1 MKHRKHR
8 WLAGTLAFLLSCS
21 ALIPSGNAVFAASKG
36 RIAESETNV
45 TKEEKGDEGEEQI
58 TAETLTIEQGETFEI
73 EKDFTGL
80 SLKKGEKAVLKDVV
94 SEDGQGFFADRPG
107 TYLSTYLITPEKG
120 DSYEVTRKIVV
131 KPREAESK
139 GADHGQ
145 KGNKEDTEESDP
157 EPEPVLTEAPEVPE
171 NTEHLKLDV
180 SPDNAAFLSV
190 VPESMAKNRSINA
203 NLVVGER
210 LPYPSSLGNYS
221 TTYFTVNGHVAY
233 CLESAKSSPPS
244 SDYVANIFESNL
256 ALQKVLYYGY
266 GGPGDITDSYMPGF
280 DWKLKYIFTHIAA
293 SYAYCGTDGF
303 YGCTFENIQSSGL
316 WDYIQY
322 LNGLEAPP
330 KAAIDLSPTSAAAYE
345 SNGEQRTK
353 EFHLKGDHRNYIALN
368 LPENVTYHSG
378 DATKTGSVKIPGG
391 TKFYFSAPM
400 TVTGTWN
407 SGSLAGQMGTQWKT
421 LVVSTGGTTQDIGY
435 GTFFEEESDSVSFQV
450 KWMDYAKVKVMKKDN
465 VTNTALAGA
474 VFGIYSDKECTKLIT
489 KMPATNEKGE
499 TQVEIP
505 KTQDTVYLK
514 EISVPQGYKLNT
526 SSFNVKLEAGK
537 TQSQTV
543 TNEEQKGKI
552 TIRKSG
558 EVLSSVSGK
567 EGHLT
572 FQYQSAPFGEA
583 SYFIYAAE
591 NIVSQDQKT
600 PIYQSGELVDK
611 LTTKADGSITSKE
624 LHLGKYKIVE
634 QKAPADLTIGKTEA
648 DRTQFV
654 TLSYAG
660 QTVELVQEE
669 AAYANARPG
678 VKVQAVKQSEN
689 DKVTLE
695 GAIFGLYA
703 GEDITN
709 AVGAVVVKKD
719 TLIESVTSDK
729 DGVAAFQA
737 DIPINFRYYLK
748 EIQAPEFY
756 YMSTDR
762 YDFLFEYE
770 NDTTYTYEFTHTF
783 SNKEVRGEVHVFK
796 IDKDA
801 EEYISQGDANLDGAV
816 YGLYAAEDIKH
827 PNGKSEDVHKKDDL
841 VAQGVIKDGKV
852 DFTNL
857 YLGNYYVKEIS
868 PGEGYLLDETAYP
881 VEVGYEGQE
890 VAIVHRNVTVKETVK
905 KQAFEL
911 IKISEDGNQTET
923 ELLEG
928 AGFKVF
934 LIQDLKGV
942 KDGSLKPSEGNA
954 FKAEDFI
961 GYDYSEDETAH
972 YYENGKKV
980 SVEELF
986 TDKKGFVRSPELPY
1000 GKYVVFESTTPENLQ
1015 TINPFLVTI
1024 TEDSREPQPWRIF
1037 DDRPIQFFLKIIK
1050 EDAQTHLPVLNN
1062 HAQYKIYD
1070 VKKKEYVTMKVRY
1083 PEEKELDVFETNDEG
1098 YLMTPEQLKMGTY
1111 RIEEVKAPDLYV
1123 QPGYEMA
1130 LKDGESDIPLN
1141 QLSQTGAYE
1150 DAKRD
1155 FITITVNSETAYE
1168 VEEETGKYIV
1178 VVRQQNDEAVGSLTI
1193 KKTGEDIVGAKNV
1206 EDSLLTKMKNG
1217 IAGTINSIIE
1227 FFGKEEVI
1235 EEDSGYMFQYE
1246 NKGAEGVTFEVYAKE
1261 TIYTPDGQKDEAGNR
1276 KVLYEKDGLV
1286 AELVTGE
1293 DGSVSLHNLPIG
1305 SYYLKET
1312 DVGNHHFVLDPE
1324 AKEFEI
1330 KYQGQEVAVDY
1341 VSMELENKRQKIELV
1356 LTKQSKET
1364 KEPVQGAVFGLYA
1377 EEDILDLTGEVIVK
1391 AGEFLA
1397 KAESAE
1403 DGTLRFDIDLP
1414 HGKYMVKELEAAPGY
1429 LKTEEIWSFDAT
1441 YQNPELE
1448 VISLAKEIE
1457 NQPTV
1462 VEITKTDIT
1471 DEKEV
1476 EGAKLQILDKDG
1488 KIVEE
1493 WISTKEPHKVYA
1505 LEPGEYILHEEAAP
1519 EGYLVVSDVPFVVE
1533 ETGEI
1538 QKVEMKD
1545 ERPSGQLLIQKT
1557 DAENKAP
1564 LAGVEFELR
1573 NKATGEVVGTLVTG
1587 EDGTAK
1593 SEELPIAVYEEG
1605 KYVEPIVYVLVE
1617 TKPLEG
1623 YEANTEEVEVV
1634 FEYQDDETKIIEVTE
1649 EVENTRKPGTP
1660 PPDAPKT
1667 GDDTR
1672 AWIPVVIMSAALLGA
1687 FFIVIRIRRRKR

>member
-1 MKHRKHR
+1 MKNWRRR

-21 ALIPSGNAVFAASKG
+21 VLVPSGNMVFAAQGDKAAGEEIKS
-36 RIAESETNV
+36 
-45 TKEEKGDEGEEQI
+45 TKEETGDEGEKQI

-145 KGNKEDTEESDP
+145 KGIKEDTEESDP

-210 LPYPSSLGNYS
+210 LPYPSGLGNYS

-233 CLESAKSSPPS
+233 CLESAKTSPPS

-280 DWKLKYIFTHIAA
+280 EWKLKYIFTHIAA

-303 YGCTFENIQSSGL
+303 YGCTFENIRSSGL

-353 EFHLKGDHRNYIALN
+353 EFHLKGDHRNYITLN

-378 DATKTGSVKIPGG
+378 DTTKTGSVKISGV

-537 TQSQTV
+537 NQSQTV
-543 TNEEQKGKI
+543 INEEQKGKI

-572 FQYQSAPFGEA
+572 FQYQS
-583 SYFIYAAE
+583 
-591 NIVSQDQKT
+591 
-600 PIYQSGELVDK
+600 
-611 LTTKADGSITSKE
+611 
-624 LHLGKYKIVE
+624 
-634 QKAPADLTIGKTEA
+634 APADLTIGKTEA

-669 AAYANARPG
+669 AAYVNARPG

-695 GAIFGLYA
+695 GAVFGMYA
-703 GEDITN
+703 GENITN
-709 AVGAVVVKKD
+709 AVGSVVVKKD

-816 YGLYAAEDIKH
+816 YGLYAAEDIRH
-827 PNGKSEDVHKKDDL
+827 PNGKSEDVHKKDEL
-841 VAQGVIKDGKV
+841 VAQDTIQDGKA

-905 KQAFEL
+905 
-911 IKISEDGNQTET
+911 NR
-923 ELLEG
+923 LL
-928 AGFKVF
+928 
-934 LIQDLKGV
+934 
-942 KDGSLKPSEGNA
+942 N
-954 FKAEDFI
+954 
-961 GYDYSEDETAH
+961 
-972 YYENGKKV
+972 
-980 SVEELF
+980 
-986 TDKKGFVRSPELPY
+986 
-1000 GKYVVFESTTPENLQ
+1000 
-1015 TINPFLVTI
+1015 
-1024 TEDSREPQPWRIF
+1024 
-1037 DDRPIQFFLKIIK
+1037 
-1050 EDAQTHLPVLNN
+1050 
-1062 HAQYKIYD
+1062 
-1070 VKKKEYVTMKVRY
+1070 
-1083 PEEKELDVFETNDEG
+1083 
-1098 YLMTPEQLKMGTY
+1098 
-1111 RIEEVKAPDLYV
+1111 
-1123 QPGYEMA
+1123 
-1130 LKDGESDIPLN
+1130 
-1141 QLSQTGAYE
+1141 
-1150 DAKRD
+1150 
-1155 FITITVNSETAYE
+1155 
-1168 VEEETGKYIV
+1168 
-1178 VVRQQNDEAVGSLTI
+1178 
-1193 KKTGEDIVGAKNV
+1193 
-1206 EDSLLTKMKNG
+1206 
-1217 IAGTINSIIE
+1217 
-1227 FFGKEEVI
+1227 
-1235 EEDSGYMFQYE
+1235 
-1246 NKGAEGVTFEVYAKE
+1246 
-1261 TIYTPDGQKDEAGNR
+1261 
-1276 KVLYEKDGLV
+1276 
-1286 AELVTGE
+1286 
-1293 DGSVSLHNLPIG
+1293 
-1305 SYYLKET
+1305 
-1312 DVGNHHFVLDPE
+1312 
-1324 AKEFEI
+1324 
-1330 KYQGQEVAVDY
+1330 
-1341 VSMELENKRQKIELV
+1341 
-1356 LTKQSKET
+1356 
-1364 KEPVQGAVFGLYA
+1364 
-1377 EEDILDLTGEVIVK
+1377 
-1391 AGEFLA
+1391 
-1397 KAESAE
+1397 
-1403 DGTLRFDIDLP
+1403 
-1414 HGKYMVKELEAAPGY
+1414 
-1429 LKTEEIWSFDAT
+1429 
-1441 YQNPELE
+1441 
-1448 VISLAKEIE
+1448 
-1457 NQPTV
+1457 
-1462 VEITKTDIT
+1462 
-1471 DEKEV
+1471 
-1476 EGAKLQILDKDG
+1476 
-1488 KIVEE
+1488 
-1493 WISTKEPHKVYA
+1493 
-1505 LEPGEYILHEEAAP
+1505 
-1519 EGYLVVSDVPFVVE
+1519 
-1533 ETGEI
+1533 
-1538 QKVEMKD
+1538 
-1545 ERPSGQLLIQKT
+1545 
-1557 DAENKAP
+1557 
-1564 LAGVEFELR
+1564 
-1573 NKATGEVVGTLVTG
+1573 
-1587 EDGTAK
+1587 
-1593 SEELPIAVYEEG
+1593 
-1605 KYVEPIVYVLVE
+1605 
-1617 TKPLEG
+1617 
-1623 YEANTEEVEVV
+1623 
-1634 FEYQDDETKIIEVTE
+1634 
-1649 EVENTRKPGTP
+1649 
-1660 PPDAPKT
+1660 
-1667 GDDTR
+1667 
-1672 AWIPVVIMSAALLGA
+1672 
-1687 FFIVIRIRRRKR
+1687 

>member
-1 MKHRKHR
+1 M
-8 WLAGTLAFLLSCS
+8 
-21 ALIPSGNAVFAASKG
+21 
-36 RIAESETNV
+36 
-45 TKEEKGDEGEEQI
+45 
-58 TAETLTIEQGETFEI
+58 
-73 EKDFTGL
+73 
-80 SLKKGEKAVLKDVV
+80 
-94 SEDGQGFFADRPG
+94 
-107 TYLSTYLITPEKG
+107 
-120 DSYEVTRKIVV
+120 
-131 KPREAESK
+131 
-139 GADHGQ
+139 
-145 KGNKEDTEESDP
+145 
-157 EPEPVLTEAPEVPE
+157 
-171 NTEHLKLDV
+171 
-180 SPDNAAFLSV
+180 
-190 VPESMAKNRSINA
+190 
-203 NLVVGER
+203 
-210 LPYPSSLGNYS
+210 
-221 TTYFTVNGHVAY
+221 
-233 CLESAKSSPPS
+233 
-244 SDYVANIFESNL
+244 
-256 ALQKVLYYGY
+256 
-266 GGPGDITDSYMPGF
+266 
-280 DWKLKYIFTHIAA
+280 
-293 SYAYCGTDGF
+293 
-303 YGCTFENIQSSGL
+303 
-316 WDYIQY
+316 
-322 LNGLEAPP
+322 
-330 KAAIDLSPTSAAAYE
+330 
-345 SNGEQRTK
+345 
-353 EFHLKGDHRNYIALN
+353 
-368 LPENVTYHSG
+368 
-378 DATKTGSVKIPGG
+378 
-391 TKFYFSAPM
+391 
-400 TVTGTWN
+400 
-407 SGSLAGQMGTQWKT
+407 
-421 LVVSTGGTTQDIGY
+421 
-435 GTFFEEESDSVSFQV
+435 
-450 KWMDYAKVKVMKKDN
+450 
-465 VTNTALAGA
+465 
-474 VFGIYSDKECTKLIT
+474 
-489 KMPATNEKGE
+489 
-499 TQVEIP
+499 
-505 KTQDTVYLK
+505 
-514 EISVPQGYKLNT
+514 
-526 SSFNVKLEAGK
+526 
-537 TQSQTV
+537 
-543 TNEEQKGKI
+543 
-552 TIRKSG
+552 
-558 EVLSSVSGK
+558 
-567 EGHLT
+567 
-572 FQYQSAPFGEA
+572 
-583 SYFIYAAE
+583 
-591 NIVSQDQKT
+591 
-600 PIYQSGELVDK
+600 
-611 LTTKADGSITSKE
+611 
-624 LHLGKYKIVE
+624 E
-634 QKAPADLTIGKTEA
+634 QKASADLTIGKTEA
-648 DRTQFV
+648 ERTHYV

-669 AAYANARPG
+669 TTYINDRPK
-678 VKVQAVKQSEN
+678 VKVQAVKKSEN

-695 GAIFGLYA
+695 GAVFGLYA
-703 GEDITN
+703 GEDIMN
-709 AVGAVVVKKD
+709 AEGKVVVKKD
-719 TLIESVTSDK
+719 TLIEKVTSDK
-729 DGVAAFQA
+729 EGAAAFHS

-748 EIQAPEFY
+748 EIQAPESY
-756 YMSTDR
+756 YMSSDR

-770 NDTTYTYEFTHTF
+770 NDKTYTYEFSHTF
-783 SNKEVRGEVHVFK
+783 SNKEVRGEIHVFK

-801 EEYISQGDANLDGAV
+801 EEYISQGDADLDGAV

-827 PNGKSEDVHKKDDL
+827 PNGKSEDVHQKDDL

-857 YLGNYYVKEIS
+857 YLGNYYAKEIS

-881 VEVGYEGQE
+881 VEVGYEGQD

-923 ELLEG
+923 ELLKG

-934 LIQDLKGV
+934 LIRNLKGV

-986 TDKKGFVRSPELPY
+986 TDKKGVVRSPELPY

-1015 TINPFLVTI
+1015 TINPFLVTV
-1024 TEDSREPQPWRIF
+1024 TEDSREPQPWRVF

-1050 EDAQTHLPVLNN
+1050 
-1062 HAQYKIYD
+1062 
-1070 VKKKEYVTMKVRY
+1070 
-1083 PEEKELDVFETNDEG
+1083 
-1098 YLMTPEQLKMGTY
+1098 
-1111 RIEEVKAPDLYV
+1111 
-1123 QPGYEMA
+1123 
-1130 LKDGESDIPLN
+1130 
-1141 QLSQTGAYE
+1141 E

-1193 KKTGEDIVGAKNV
+1193 KKTGEDLVGAKNV

-1217 IAGTINSIIE
+1217 IAGTINSISE

-1235 EEDSGYMFQYE
+1235 EEDSGYTFQYE
-1246 NKGAEGVTFEVYAKE
+1246 KKGAEGITFEIYAKE

-1286 AELVTGE
+1286 AELVTGKE
-1293 DGSVSLHNLPIG
+1293 GTVSLHNLPIG

-1356 LTKQSKET
+1356 LTKLSKET

-1377 EEDILDLTGEVIVK
+1377 EEDIVDP
-1391 AGEFLA
+1391 AGNVLIESGTLIA
-1397 KAESAE
+1397 KTESAE
-1403 DGTLRFDIDLP
+1403 DGSIRFDVDLP
-1414 HGKYMVKELEAAPGY
+1414 HGKYLVKELEAAPGY
-1429 LKTEEIWSFDAT
+1429 LKTEDTWSFDAT
-1441 YQNPELE
+1441 YQNPEPE
-1448 VISLAKEIE
+1448 VITLAKEIE

-1476 EGAKLQILDKDG
+1476 EGAKLQILNKDG
-1488 KIVEE
+1488 EVVEE
-1493 WISTKEPHKVYA
+1493 WVSQKEPHKVYA

-1545 ERPSGQLLIQKT
+1545 ERPSGQLLVQKT

-1623 YEANTEEVEVV
+1623 YEANSEEVEVV
-1634 FEYQDDETKIIEVTE
+1634 FDYQDDETKIIEVTKE
-1649 EVENTRKPGTP
+1649 IENTRKPGTP

-1667 GDDTR
+1667 GDHTKI
-1672 AWIPVVIMSAALLGA
+1672 WIPVIIMAAAILGIVV
-1687 FFIVIRIRRRKR
+1687 IVIRIRRRRR

>member
-233 CLESAKSSPPS
+233 CLESAKTSPPS

-353 EFHLKGDHRNYIALN
+353 EFHLKGDHRNYITLN

-378 DATKTGSVKIPGG
+378 DTTKTGSVKISGG

-450 KWMDYAKVKVMKKDN
+450 KWMDYAKVKVVKKDN

-499 TQVEIP
+499 TQVDIP

-669 AAYANARPG
+669 AAYVNARPG

-695 GAIFGLYA
+695 GA
-703 GEDITN
+703 
-709 AVGAVVVKKD
+709 
-719 TLIESVTSDK
+719 
-729 DGVAAFQA
+729 
-737 DIPINFRYYLK
+737 
-748 EIQAPEFY
+748 
-756 YMSTDR
+756 
-762 YDFLFEYE
+762 
-770 NDTTYTYEFTHTF
+770 
-783 SNKEVRGEVHVFK
+783 VF
-796 IDKDA
+796 
-801 EEYISQGDANLDGAV
+801 
-816 YGLYAAEDIKH
+816 GLYAAEDIRH
-827 PNGKSEDVHKKDDL
+827 PNGKSEDVHKKDEL
-841 VAQGVIKDGKV
+841 VAQDTIQDGKA

-954 FKAEDFI
+954 FRAEDFI

-1024 TEDSREPQPWRIF
+1024 SEDSREPQPWRVF

-1429 LKTEEIWSFDAT
+1429 LKTEETWSFDAT

-1476 EGAKLQILDKDG
+1476 EGAKLQILNKDG
-1488 KIVEE
+1488 EIVEE
-1493 WISTKEPHKVYA
+1493 WVSTKEPHKVYA

-1545 ERPSGQLLIQKT
+1545 ERPSGQLLIQKA

-1660 PPDAPKT
+1660 PLDAPKT

>member
-1 MKHRKHR
+1 M
-8 WLAGTLAFLLSCS
+8 
-21 ALIPSGNAVFAASKG
+21 
-36 RIAESETNV
+36 
-45 TKEEKGDEGEEQI
+45 
-58 TAETLTIEQGETFEI
+58 
-73 EKDFTGL
+73 
-80 SLKKGEKAVLKDVV
+80 
-94 SEDGQGFFADRPG
+94 
-107 TYLSTYLITPEKG
+107 
-120 DSYEVTRKIVV
+120 
-131 KPREAESK
+131 
-139 GADHGQ
+139 
-145 KGNKEDTEESDP
+145 
-157 EPEPVLTEAPEVPE
+157 
-171 NTEHLKLDV
+171 
-180 SPDNAAFLSV
+180 
-190 VPESMAKNRSINA
+190 
-203 NLVVGER
+203 GER

-669 AAYANARPG
+669 AAYVNARPG

-709 AVGAVVVKKD
+709 AAGAVVVKKD

-783 SNKEVRGEVHVFK
+783 SNKEVRG
-796 IDKDA
+796 
-801 EEYISQGDANLDGAV
+801 G
-816 YGLYAAEDIKH
+816 
-827 PNGKSEDVHKKDDL
+827 
-841 VAQGVIKDGKV
+841 
-852 DFTNL
+852 
-857 YLGNYYVKEIS
+857 S
-868 PGEGYLLDETAYP
+868 PCL
-881 VEVGYEGQE
+881 
-890 VAIVHRNVTVKETVK
+890 
-905 KQAFEL
+905 
-911 IKISEDGNQTET
+911 
-923 ELLEG
+923 
-928 AGFKVF
+928 
-934 LIQDLKGV
+934 QDRQRCG
-942 KDGSLKPSEGNA
+942 
-954 FKAEDFI
+954 
-961 GYDYSEDETAH
+961 
-972 YYENGKKV
+972 
-980 SVEELF
+980 
-986 TDKKGFVRSPELPY
+986 
-1000 GKYVVFESTTPENLQ
+1000 
-1015 TINPFLVTI
+1015 
-1024 TEDSREPQPWRIF
+1024 RI
-1037 DDRPIQFFLKIIK
+1037 
-1050 EDAQTHLPVLNN
+1050 
-1062 HAQYKIYD
+1062 Y
-1070 VKKKEYVTMKVRY
+1070 
-1083 PEEKELDVFETNDEG
+1083 
-1098 YLMTPEQLKMGTY
+1098 
-1111 RIEEVKAPDLYV
+1111 
-1123 QPGYEMA
+1123 QPG
-1130 LKDGESDIPLN
+1130 
-1141 QLSQTGAYE
+1141 
-1150 DAKRD
+1150 RC
-1155 FITITVNSETAYE
+1155 
-1168 VEEETGKYIV
+1168 
-1178 VVRQQNDEAVGSLTI
+1178 
-1193 KKTGEDIVGAKNV
+1193 
-1206 EDSLLTKMKNG
+1206 
-1217 IAGTINSIIE
+1217 
-1227 FFGKEEVI
+1227 
-1235 EEDSGYMFQYE
+1235 
-1246 NKGAEGVTFEVYAKE
+1246 
-1261 TIYTPDGQKDEAGNR
+1261 
-1276 KVLYEKDGLV
+1276 
-1286 AELVTGE
+1286 
-1293 DGSVSLHNLPIG
+1293 
-1305 SYYLKET
+1305 
-1312 DVGNHHFVLDPE
+1312 
-1324 AKEFEI
+1324 
-1330 KYQGQEVAVDY
+1330 
-1341 VSMELENKRQKIELV
+1341 
-1356 LTKQSKET
+1356 
-1364 KEPVQGAVFGLYA
+1364 
-1377 EEDILDLTGEVIVK
+1377 
-1391 AGEFLA
+1391 
-1397 KAESAE
+1397 
-1403 DGTLRFDIDLP
+1403 
-1414 HGKYMVKELEAAPGY
+1414 
-1429 LKTEEIWSFDAT
+1429 
-1441 YQNPELE
+1441 
-1448 VISLAKEIE
+1448 
-1457 NQPTV
+1457 
-1462 VEITKTDIT
+1462 
-1471 DEKEV
+1471 
-1476 EGAKLQILDKDG
+1476 
-1488 KIVEE
+1488 
-1493 WISTKEPHKVYA
+1493 
-1505 LEPGEYILHEEAAP
+1505 
-1519 EGYLVVSDVPFVVE
+1519 
-1533 ETGEI
+1533 
-1538 QKVEMKD
+1538 
-1545 ERPSGQLLIQKT
+1545 
-1557 DAENKAP
+1557 
-1564 LAGVEFELR
+1564 
-1573 NKATGEVVGTLVTG
+1573 
-1587 EDGTAK
+1587 
-1593 SEELPIAVYEEG
+1593 
-1605 KYVEPIVYVLVE
+1605 
-1617 TKPLEG
+1617 
-1623 YEANTEEVEVV
+1623 
-1634 FEYQDDETKIIEVTE
+1634 
-1649 EVENTRKPGTP
+1649 
-1660 PPDAPKT
+1660 
-1667 GDDTR
+1667 
-1672 AWIPVVIMSAALLGA
+1672 
-1687 FFIVIRIRRRKR
+1687 

>member
-1 MKHRKHR
+1 MKSWKRR

-21 ALIPSGNAVFAASKG
+21 ALVSSGNMVFAAPGGKAAGEKIKS
-36 RIAESETNV
+36 A
-45 TKEEKGDEGEEQI
+45 KEEKGDEGEEQI

-73 EKDFTGL
+73 EKDFKGL
-80 SLKKGEKAVLKDVV
+80 SLKKGEKAVWKDVA

-139 GADHGQ
+139 GADSGQ
-145 KGNKEDTEESDP
+145 KSIKEDTEESDP
-157 EPEPVLTEAPEVPE
+157 EPEPVLTEAPDVPE
-171 NTEHLKLDV
+171 STDHLKPDV
-180 SPDNAAFLSV
+180 SLKNAAFLSA
-190 VPESMAKNRSINA
+190 VPESVSKNRSLKVD
-203 NLVVGER
+203 LVVGER

-221 TTYFTVNGHVAY
+221 TTYFTVNGRVAY
-233 CLESAKSSPPS
+233 CLESAKPSPPS
-244 SDYVANIFESNL
+244 SDYVADIFESNL

-266 GGPGDITDSYMPGF
+266 GGPGDITNSYMPGF
-280 DWKLKYIFTHIAA
+280 DWKLKYVFTHVAA

-303 YGCTFENIQSSGL
+303 HGCTFENVKASGL

-330 KAAIDLSPTSAAAYE
+330 EAAIDLSPASAAAYE

-353 EFHLKGDHRNYIALN
+353 EFHLKGDHRNHITLK

-378 DATKTGSVKIPGG
+378 STTKTGSVRISGG

-421 LVVSTGGTTQDIGY
+421 LVVSTGDSVQDIGY

-499 TQVEIP
+499 TQAEIP
-505 KTQDTVYLK
+505 KTQSTVYLK
-514 EISVPQGYKLNT
+514 EISVPKGYKLNT
-526 SSFNVKLEAGK
+526 ASFNVKLEAGK

-567 EGHLT
+567 EGHLA
-572 FQYQSAPFGEA
+572 FQYQSAPFEEA
-583 SYFIYAAE
+583 GFYIYAAE

-600 PIYQSGELVDK
+600 PVYQSGELVDR
-611 LTTKADGSITSKE
+611 LTTKADGSITSRE

-695 GAIFGLYA
+695 GAVFGLYA

-709 AVGAVVVKKD
+709 AAGTVIVNKD
-719 TLIESVTSDK
+719 TLIETAASDK

-762 YDFLFEYE
+762 YDFLYEYE
-770 NDTTYTYEFTHTF
+770 NDKTYTYEFSHTF

-801 EEYISQGDANLDGAV
+801 EEYIGQGDADLDGAV
-816 YGLYAAEDIKH
+816 YGLYAAEDVRH

-841 VAQGVIKDGKV
+841 VAQGVVKDGKA

-890 VAIVHRNVTVKETVK
+890 TAIVHRNVTVKETVK

-923 ELLEG
+923 DLLEG

-972 YYENGKKV
+972 YYESGKKV

-986 TDKKGFVRSPELPY
+986 TDRNGFVRSPELPY
-1000 GKYVVFESTTPENLQ
+1000 GKYVVFESTVPDKLQ
-1015 TINPFLVTI
+1015 AVNPFLVTI

-1037 DDRPIQFFLKIIK
+1037 DDRPIQFFFKIIK
-1050 EDAQTHLPVLNN
+1050 EDAQTHLSVLEN
-1062 HAQYKIYD
+1062 HTKYKIYD
-1070 VKKKEYVTMKVRY
+1070 VEKKDYVKMKVRY

-1098 YLMTPEQLKMGTY
+1098 YLVTPEQLKMGTY
-1111 RIEEVKAPDLYV
+1111 RIDEVEAPDLYV
-1123 QPGYEMA
+1123 QSGDEVA
-1130 LKDGESDIPLN
+1130 LKDGKTNISLTR
-1141 QLSQTGAYE
+1141 LSQTGAYE
-1150 DAKRD
+1150 DAKRES
-1155 FITITVNSETAYE
+1155 ITITVDSNTAYE
-1168 VEEETGKYIV
+1168 VEDETGEYIV

-1193 KKTGEDIVGAKNV
+1193 KKTGEDLAGAKNV

-1217 IAGTINSIIE
+1217 MAGALNSVSE
-1227 FFGKEEVI
+1227 FFGGEEI
-1235 EEDSGYMFQYE
+1235 LEEDSGYTFQYE

-1261 TIYTPDGQKDEAGNR
+1261 TIYTPDGQTDEAGNR

-1330 KYQGQEVAVDY
+1330 QYHGQEVAVDY

-1377 EEDILDLTGEVIVK
+1377 EEDILDLAGGVLVNS
-1391 AGEFLA
+1391 GEFIA

-1403 DGTLRFDIDLP
+1403 DGTIRFDVELP
-1414 HGKYMVKELEAAPGY
+1414 HGKYLVKELEAAPGY
-1429 LKTEEIWSFDAT
+1429 LKTEETWSFDAA

-1457 NQPTV
+1457 NQPTI

-1476 EGAKLQILDKDG
+1476 EGAKLQIFDIDG
-1488 KIVEE
+1488 ETVEE
-1493 WISTKEPHKVYA
+1493 WVSTKEPHKVYA
-1505 LEPGEYILHEEAAP
+1505 LEPGEYILQEEAAP

-1545 ERPSGQLLIQKT
+1545 ERPSGQLLIQKV
-1557 DAENKAP
+1557 DAENKAR
-1564 LAGVEFELR
+1564 LADVEFELR
-1573 NKATGEVVGTLVTG
+1573 NKATGEVVETLVTG

-1593 SEELPIAVYEEG
+1593 SGELPIGIYEEG
-1605 KYVEPIVYVLVE
+1605 AFVEPIMYVLVE

-1634 FEYQDDETKIIEVTE
+1634 FEYQDDETKTIEVTKE
-1649 EVENTRKPGTP
+1649 IENTRKPGTP

-1672 AWIPVVIMSAALLGA
+1672 TWIPVAIMAAA
-1687 FFIVIRIRRRKR
+1687 FIGVAVVLIRIRRRRR

>member
-1 MKHRKHR
+1 MKSWKRR

-21 ALIPSGNAVFAASKG
+21 ALVSSGNMVFAASGGKAAG
-36 RIAESETNV
+36 EKIKSA
-45 TKEEKGDEGEEQI
+45 KEEKGDEGEEQI

-73 EKDFTGL
+73 EKDFTVL
-80 SLKKGEKAVLKDVV
+80 SLKKGEKAVWKDVA

-139 GADHGQ
+139 GADSGQ
-145 KGNKEDTEESDP
+145 ESIKEDTEESDP
-157 EPEPVLTEAPEVPE
+157 EPEPVLTEAPDVPE
-171 NTEHLKLDV
+171 STDHLKPDV
-180 SPDNAAFLSV
+180 SLKNAAFLSA
-190 VPESMAKNRSINA
+190 VPESVSKNRSLKVD
-203 NLVVGER
+203 LVVGER

-221 TTYFTVNGHVAY
+221 TTYFTVNGRVAY
-233 CLESAKSSPPS
+233 CLESAKPSPPS
-244 SDYVANIFESNL
+244 SDYVADIFESNL

-280 DWKLKYIFTHIAA
+280 DWKLKYVFTHVAA

-303 YGCTFENIQSSGL
+303 HGCTFENVKASGL

-330 KAAIDLSPTSAAAYE
+330 EAAIDLSPATAAAYE
-345 SNGEQRTK
+345 NNGEQRTK
-353 EFHLKGDHRNYIALN
+353 EFHLKGDHRNHITLN

-378 DATKTGSVKIPGG
+378 STTKTGSVRISGG

-400 TVTGTWN
+400 TLTGTWN

-421 LVVSTGGTTQDIGY
+421 LVVSTGDSVQDIGY
-435 GTFFEEESDSVSFQV
+435 GTFFEEENDSVSFQV

-499 TQVEIP
+499 TQAEIP
-505 KTQDTVYLK
+505 KTQSTVYLK
-514 EISVPQGYKLNT
+514 EISVPKGYKLNT
-526 SSFNVKLEAGK
+526 ASFNVKLEAGK
-537 TQSQTV
+537 AQSQTV

-558 EVLSSVSGK
+558 GVLSSVSGK
-567 EGHLT
+567 EGHLA

-583 SYFIYAAE
+583 GFYIYAAE

-600 PIYQSGELVDK
+600 PVYQSGELVDR
-611 LTTKADGSITSKE
+611 LTTKADGSITSRE

-689 DKVTLE
+689 DKVTLA
-695 GAIFGLYA
+695 GAVFGLYA

-709 AVGAVVVKKD
+709 AAGTVIVNKD
-719 TLIESVTSDK
+719 TLIETAASDK

-737 DIPINFRYYLK
+737 DILINFRYYLK

-762 YDFLFEYE
+762 YDFLYEYE
-770 NDTTYTYEFTHTF
+770 NDKTYTYEFSHTF

-801 EEYISQGDANLDGAV
+801 EEYIGQGDADLDGAV
-816 YGLYAAEDIKH
+816 YGLYAAEDVRH
-827 PNGKSEDVHKKDDL
+827 PNGKLEDVHKKDDL
-841 VAQGVIKDGKV
+841 VAQGVVKDGKA

-890 VAIVHRNVTVKETVK
+890 TAIVHRNVTVKETVK

-923 ELLEG
+923 DLLEG

-942 KDGSLKPSEGNA
+942 KDGSLKPSEGDA
-954 FKAEDFI
+954 FQAEDFI
-961 GYDYSEDETAH
+961 GYDYSEDKTAH
-972 YYENGKKV
+972 YYENGRKIM
-980 SVEELF
+980 VEELF
-986 TDKKGFVRSPELPY
+986 TDRKGFVRSPELLY
-1000 GKYVVFESTTPENLQ
+1000 GKYVVFESTVPDKLQ
-1015 TINPFLVTI
+1015 AVNPFLVTI
-1024 TEDSREPQPWRIF
+1024 TEDSREPQPWRVF
-1037 DDRPIQFFLKIIK
+1037 DDRPIQFFFKIIK
-1050 EDAQTHLPVLNN
+1050 EDAQTHLSVLEN
-1062 HAQYKIYD
+1062 HTKYKIYD
-1070 VKKKEYVTMKVRY
+1070 VEKKDYVKMKVRY

-1098 YLMTPEQLKMGTY
+1098 YLVTPEQLKMGTY
-1111 RIEEVKAPDLYV
+1111 RIEEVEAPDLYV
-1123 QPGYEMA
+1123 QSGDEVA
-1130 LKDGESDIPLN
+1130 LKDGKTNISLTR
-1141 QLSQTGAYE
+1141 LSQTGTYE
-1150 DAKRD
+1150 DAKRES
-1155 FITITVNSETAYE
+1155 INITVDSNTAYE
-1168 VEEETGKYIV
+1168 VEDKTGEYIV

-1193 KKTGEDIVGAKNV
+1193 KKTGEDLAGAKNV
-1206 EDSLLTKMKNG
+1206 EDSLLIKMKNG
-1217 IAGTINSIIE
+1217 VAGILNSVSE
-1227 FFGKEEVI
+1227 FFGGEEI
-1235 EEDSGYMFQYE
+1235 LEEDIGYTFQYE
-1246 NKGAEGVTFEVYAKE
+1246 NKGAEGVAFEVYAKE
-1261 TIYTPDGQKDEAGNR
+1261 TIYTPDGQTDEAGSR

-1293 DGSVSLHNLPIG
+1293 DGIVSLHNLPIG

-1330 KYQGQEVAVDY
+1330 QYQGQEVAVDY

-1377 EEDILDLTGEVIVK
+1377 EEDILDLTGEMLVK
-1391 AGEFLA
+1391 AGTFIA
-1397 KAESAE
+1397 KAESSE
-1403 DGTLRFDIDLP
+1403 DGTIRFDVDLP

-1429 LKTEEIWSFDAT
+1429 LKTEETWSFDAA

-1462 VEITKTDIT
+1462 VEITKIDIT

-1476 EGAKLQILDKDG
+1476 EGAKLQIFDIDG
-1488 KIVEE
+1488 ETVGE
-1493 WISTKEPHKVYA
+1493 WVSTKEPQKVYA

-1519 EGYLVVSDVPFVVE
+1519 EGYLVVSDVSFVVE

-1573 NKATGEVVGTLVTG
+1573 NKATGEAVETLVTG
-1587 EDGTAK
+1587 KDGTAK
-1593 SEELPIAVYEEG
+1593 SGELPIGIYEEG
-1605 KYVEPIVYVLVE
+1605 AFVEPIVYVLVE
-1617 TKPLEG
+1617 TQPLEG

-1634 FEYQDDETKIIEVTE
+1634 FEYQDDETKIIELTKE
-1649 EVENTRKPGTP
+1649 IENTRKPGTP

-1672 AWIPVVIMSAALLGA
+1672 TWIPVAIMAAA
-1687 FFIVIRIRRRKR
+1687 FIGVAVVAIRVRRRKR

>member
-1 MKHRKHR
+1 MKNWKRR

-21 ALIPSGNAVFAASKG
+21 ALVPYGNMVFAASEDKASG
-36 RIAESETNV
+36 EEIES

-80 SLKKGEKAVLKDVV
+80 SLKKGEKAVLKDIV

-120 DSYEVTRKIVV
+120 DSYEVARKIVV

-145 KGNKEDTEESDP
+145 KGTKEDTEESDP
-157 EPEPVLTEAPEVPE
+157 EPESVLTEVPKVPE
-171 NTEHLKLDV
+171 NTDYLELDV

-190 VPESMAKNRSINA
+190 VPESMTKSRSVNA

-221 TTYFTVNGHVAY
+221 TTYFTVNGRVAY
-233 CLESAKSSPPS
+233 CLESAKATPPS
-244 SDYVANIFESNL
+244 SDYVADIFDSNA

-266 GGPGDITDSYMPGF
+266 GGPGDITGSYMPSF

-303 YGCTFENIQSSGL
+303 YGCTFEDIKASGV

-322 LNGLEAPP
+322 LNSLEGPP
-330 KAAIDLSPTSAAAYE
+330 QAAIGLSPESAEAYE

-353 EFHLKGDHRNYIALN
+353 EFQLEGDHRNYITLN
-368 LPENVTYHSG
+368 LPEHVTYHSG
-378 DATKTGSVKIPGG
+378 NTTKTGNVKISGG
-391 TKFYFSAPM
+391 TSFYFSAPM
-400 TVTGTWN
+400 TVTGTWK
-407 SGSLAGQMGTQWKT
+407 SGTLEGQMGTQWKT
-421 LVVSTGGTTQDIGY
+421 LVLSTGGTTQDIGY
-435 GTFFEEESDSVSFQV
+435 GTFFEEERDSVSFQV
-450 KWMDYAKVKVMKKDN
+450 KWMDYAKIKVVKKDQ
-465 VTNTALAGA
+465 VTNVMLAGA

-489 KMPATNEKGE
+489 KMPETNEKGE
-499 TQVEIP
+499 TQAEIP

-514 EISVPQGYKLNT
+514 EISVPKGYKLNT
-526 SSFNVKLEAGK
+526 VSFNVKLEAGK

-567 EGHLT
+567 EGNLT

-583 SYFIYAAE
+583 SYSIYAAE
-591 NIVSQDQKT
+591 NIMSQDQKT
-600 PIYQSGELVDK
+600 PIYESGELVDE

-669 AAYANARPG
+669 TTYVNARPG

-689 DKVTLE
+689 DKVTLG
-695 GAIFGLYA
+695 GAVFGLYA

-709 AVGAVVVKKD
+709 AAGTVIVKKD
-719 TLIESVTSDK
+719 TLIETVTSDK

-762 YDFLFEYE
+762 YDFLYEYE
-770 NDTTYTYEFTHTF
+770 NDKTYTYEFAHTF

-801 EEYISQGDANLDGAV
+801 EEYISQGDADLNGAV
-816 YGLYAAEDIKH
+816 YGLYAAEDIRH
-827 PNGKSEDVHKKDDL
+827 PNGKSEDVHKKDEL
-841 VAQGVIKDGKV
+841 VAQDTIQDGKT

-986 TDKKGFVRSPELPY
+986 TDKKGFIRSPELPY
-1000 GKYVVFESTTPENLQ
+1000 GKYVVFESTTPEKLQ
-1015 TINPFLVTI
+1015 TINPFLVTVNK
-1024 TEDSREPQPWRIF
+1024 DSREPQPWRIF
-1037 DDRPIQFFLKIIK
+1037 DDRPIQFFFKIIK
-1050 EDAQTHLPVLNN
+1050 EDAQTHFSVLEN
-1062 HAQYKIYD
+1062 HTKYKIYD
-1070 VKKKEYVTMKVRY
+1070 VEKKEYMKMKVRY
-1083 PEEKELDVFETNDEG
+1083 PEEKELDIFETNDEG
-1098 YLMTPEQLKMGTY
+1098 YLVTPEQLKMGTY
-1111 RIEEVKAPDLYV
+1111 RIEEVEAPDFYV
-1123 QPGYEMA
+1123 QSGDEVA
-1130 LKDGESDIPLN
+1130 LKDGEKNISLT
-1141 QLSQTGAYE
+1141 QLSKTGAYE
-1150 DAKRD
+1150 EAKREAV
-1155 FITITVNSETAYE
+1155 TIAVDSNTAYE
-1168 VEEETGKYIV
+1168 VEEKTGKYTV

-1193 KKTGEDIVGAKNV
+1193 QKTGEDLTGAKNV

-1217 IAGTINSIIE
+1217 MAGALNSVSG
-1227 FFGKEEVI
+1227 FFGGGEI
-1235 EEDSGYMFQYE
+1235 LEEDRGYTFQYE
-1246 NKGAEGVTFEVYAKE
+1246 NRGAAGVTFEIYAKE
-1261 TIYTPDGQKDEAGNR
+1261 TIYTPDGQEDGSGNR
-1276 KVLYEKDGLV
+1276 KVIFEKDGLV

-1293 DGSVSLHNLPIG
+1293 DGKASLHNLPVG

-1312 DVGNHHFVLDPE
+1312 DTGNHHFVLDPE

-1330 KYQGQEVAVDY
+1330 KYQGQETAVDY
-1341 VSMELENKRQKIELV
+1341 VFMEMENQRQKVELV
-1356 LTKQSKET
+1356 LTKLSKET

-1377 EEDILDLTGEVIVK
+1377 EEDILDLAGGVLVNS
-1391 AGEFLA
+1391 GEFIA

-1403 DGTLRFDIDLP
+1403 DGTIRFDVELP
-1414 HGKYMVKELEAAPGY
+1414 HGKYLVKELEAAPGY
-1429 LKTEEIWSFDAT
+1429 LKTEETWSFDAT

-1488 KIVEE
+1488 EVVEE
-1493 WISTKEPHKVYA
+1493 WVSGKEPHKVYA
-1505 LEPGEYILHEEAAP
+1505 LEPGEYVLHEEAAP

-1545 ERPSGQLLIQKT
+1545 ERPSGQLLIRKT

-1573 NKATGEVVGTLVTG
+1573 NKATGEMVETLVTG

-1593 SEELPIAVYEEG
+1593 SGELPIGIYEEG
-1605 KYVEPIVYVLVE
+1605 AFVEPIVYVLVE

-1623 YEANTEEVEVV
+1623 YEANTDEVEVV
-1634 FEYQDDETKIIEVTE
+1634 FEYQDDETKIIEVTKE
-1649 EVENTRKPGTP
+1649 IENTRKPGTP

-1672 AWIPVVIMSAALLGA
+1672 AWILVVIMAAALLGV
-1687 FFIVIRIRRRKR
+1687 FIVLICIRRRRR